1 MTTVGPLKCSGLM
14 ALNNPPRRGQTAWPR
29 KRRKAA
35 PVKHV
40 IELRSLSEA
49 AVEHT
54 DSIQQIFRSL
64 RHVSK
69 RIKGLSEEVFK
80 RDGADI

>member
-1 MTTVGPLKCSGLM
+1 MTTVGLPTSVGLV
-14 ALNNPPRRGQTAWPR
+14 AINNLSRCGQTVWPP

-40 IELRSLSEA
+40 FELLSWSLSEA

-54 DSIQQIFRSL
+54 DVIQKVLRSIRQ
-64 RHVSK
+64 VSK
-69 RIKGLSEEVFK
+69 SIKGLSGEVFNK
-80 RDGADI
+80 RGS